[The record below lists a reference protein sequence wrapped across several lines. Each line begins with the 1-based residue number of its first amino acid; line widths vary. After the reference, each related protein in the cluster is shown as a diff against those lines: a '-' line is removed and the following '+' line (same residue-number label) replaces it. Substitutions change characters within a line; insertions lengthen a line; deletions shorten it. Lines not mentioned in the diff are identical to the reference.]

1 MLARLAIL
9 ATFVALIGVPLWLRP
24 ARVVEPDASTARLI
38 VITPHSEQ
46 IRSEFGRAFALWH
59 EREHGEKVYVDFR
72 APGGTSE
79 IQNLLRAEF
88 KAAARDGLIDAQG
101 NARSGAMTYDLL
113 FGGGSYEHDLLK
125 RGVEVAMP
133 DGTRATVAISEPA
146 GFSEAQMR
154 EWFGDNAIGPGPMS
168 DPEQFWIGSALTSF
182 GIVYNRDL
190 LRAKGLPDP
199 TDWEALTDH
208 RYDGW
213 LALTDPRQS
222 GSVTTTYDAILSHY
236 GFEKGWR
243 VLRAMCANAHSFGD
257 SSQKAPI
264 EVSMGEAAAGLSIG
278 FYGRYQ
284 SQSVAPPGAPPE
296 ASRVGFIDP
305 PGMTY
310 IDSDPI
316 SIIRGG
322 PNPVLARRFV
332 EFTLSDEGQALW
344 QFRARQRLGGD
355 APDDGLGPWEHELR
369 RMPAIPMFY
378 ERHRDRFVDKN
389 LRPFEVV
396 TKTPV
401 KGWRSL
407 IAPIMAASSID
418 IHGDQSRAWRAI
430 GRVKDAGA
438 PTEFVESLED
448 EFFAMPM
455 HVMPDGTRVLLTEL
469 SFKKV
474 REDWRD
480 PARAAEHRIA
490 YTEFFREQYAKV
502 VAMAQDWLN
511 RNG

>member
-1 MLARLAIL
+1 MLARLIIL
-9 ATFVALIGVPLWLRP
+9 AVFAALLGVPLALRP
-24 ARVVEPDASTARLI
+24 TKVVEPDAGTPRLI

-46 IRSEFGRAFALWH
+46 IRAEFGRAFSEWH
-59 EREHGEKVYVDFR
+59 EREHGEQVFVDFR

-88 KAAARDGLIDAQG
+88 KAAARDGKIGPDGA
-101 NARSGAMTYDLL
+101 ASEGAMSYDLL

-125 RGVEVAMP
+125 RGVEVVFP
-133 DGTRATVAISEPA
+133 GGERATIAISEPA
-146 GFSEAQMR
+146 GFSETQMA
-154 EWFGDNAIGPGPMS
+154 EWFGDNVIGPGPIA
-168 DPEQFWIGSALTSF
+168 DPEQYWIGSALTSF
-182 GIVYNRDL
+182 GIVFNRDL

-199 TDWEALTDH
+199 LDWEALTDH

-236 GFEKGWR
+236 GFDEGWR
-243 VLRAMCANAHSFGD
+243 VLRAMCANAHSFAD

-284 SQSVAPPGAPPE
+284 SQAVAPPGTAPE
-296 ASRVGFIDP
+296 ESRVGFLDP

-322 PNPVLARRFV
+322 PNPVLARRFL
-332 EFTLSDEGQALW
+332 EFTLTDEGQALW
-344 QFRARQRLGGD
+344 QFPARERLGD
-355 APDDGLGPWEHELR
+355 ASPADGLGPWEHELR
-369 RMPAIPMFY
+369 RMPARPAFY
-378 ERHRDRFVDKN
+378 EKYRVRFIDKD

-407 IAPIMAASSID
+407 ISPIMAASSID
-418 IHGDQSRAWRAI
+418 IHSEQSAAWRAI
-430 GRVKDAGA
+430 EKVKTVGA
-438 PTEFVESLED
+438 PTAFIEQLEN
-448 EFFAMPM
+448 EFFLMPM
-455 HVMPDGTRVLLTEL
+455 HELPDGKRVLLSEEQFRTI
-469 SFKKV
+469 

-480 PARAAEHRIA
+480 PDRAAEHRIA
-490 YTEFFREQYAKV
+490 YTRFFREQYEKV
-502 VAMAQDWLN
+502 ERMAEDWLS

>member
-1 MLARLAIL
+1 MLARLVIL
-9 ATFVALIGVPLWLRP
+9 AVFAALLGVPLALRP
-24 ARVVEPDASTARLI
+24 AKVVEPDAGTARLI

-46 IRSEFGRAFALWH
+46 IRAEFGRAFSEWH
-59 EREHGEKVYVDFR
+59 EREHGEPVFVDFR

-88 KAAARDGLIDAQG
+88 KAAARDGKIGSDGA
-101 NARSGAMTYDLL
+101 ATPGAMSYDLL

-125 RGVEVAMP
+125 RGAEVVLP
-133 DGTRATVAISEPA
+133 DGERVTIAISEPA
-146 GFSEAQMR
+146 GFSDAHMT
-154 EWFGDNAIGPGPMS
+154 EWFGDNVIGPGPIA

-208 RYDGW
+208 RYEGW

-236 GFEKGWR
+236 GFDKGWR
-243 VLRAMCANAHSFGD
+243 VLRAMCANAHSFAD

-278 FYGRYQ
+278 FYGRFQ
-284 SQSVAPPGAPPE
+284 SQAVAPPGASPE
-296 ASRVGFIDP
+296 ESRVGFIDP

-322 PNPVLARRFV
+322 PNPTMARRFV
-332 EFTLSDEGQALW
+332 EFTLRDEGQALW
-344 QFRARQRLGGD
+344 QFPSRKRMGD
-355 APDDGLGPWEHELR
+355 AATADGLGPVEHELR
-369 RMPAIPMFY
+369 RMPARPAFY
-378 ERHRDRFVDKN
+378 EEHRAQFIDKD

-407 IAPIMAASSID
+407 IAPIMSASSID
-418 IHGDQSRAWRAI
+418 IHAEQAAAWHAI
-430 GRVKDAGA
+430 GKTKDAGA
-438 PTEFVESLED
+438 PTAVIEELER
-448 EFFAMPM
+448 EFFLMPM
-455 HVMPDGTRVLLTEL
+455 HELPDGTRVLLSEEQYRTI
-469 SFKKV
+469 

-480 PARAAEHRIA
+480 ADRAAEHRIA
-490 YTEFFREQYAKV
+490 YTRFFREQYEKV
-502 VAMAQDWLN
+502 ERMAEDWLS

>member
-1 MLARLAIL
+1 MLARLGI
-9 ATFVALIGVPLWLRP
+9 VAVFAALLGIPLWLRP
-24 ARVVEPDASTARLI
+24 ARVVEPDASTPRLI

-46 IRSEFGRAFALWH
+46 IRAEFGRAFALWH
-59 EREHGEKVYVDFR
+59 EREFGEPVYVDFR

-88 KAAARDGLIDAQG
+88 KAAARDGKVSADGEAKD
-101 NARSGAMTYDLL
+101 GAMSYDLL

-125 RGVEVAMP
+125 RGVEVVLP
-133 DGTRATVAISEPA
+133 DGERATIAISEPA
-146 GFSEAQMR
+146 GFSDRQMV
-154 EWFGDNAIGPGPMS
+154 EWFGDNTIGPGPIS
-168 DPEQFWIGSALTSF
+168 DPDQHWIGSALTSF

-236 GFEKGWR
+236 GFDKGWR

-296 ASRVGFIDP
+296 SSRVGFIDP

-332 EFTLSDEGQALW
+332 EFVLSDEGQALW
-344 QFRARQRLGGD
+344 QFPARERADVADD
-355 APDDGLGPWEHELR
+355 AMGPLHHELR
-369 RMPAIPMFY
+369 RMPAKPSFY
-378 ERHRDRFVDKN
+378 ERYRARFVDRD
-389 LRPFEVV
+389 LRPFEIV
-396 TKTPV
+396 TRTPV
-401 KGWRSL
+401 QGWRSM
-407 IAPIMAASSID
+407 IAPVMAASSID
-418 IHGDQSRAWRAI
+418 IHRDQAAAWRAI
-430 GRVKDAGA
+430 ARVKAAGA
-438 PTEFVESLED
+438 PTQFVERLED
-448 EFFAMPM
+448 AFYAMPM
-455 HVMPDGTRVLLTEL
+455 HELPDGTRVLFNAENYAA
-469 SFKKV
+469 V
-474 REDWRD
+474 RGDWRD
-480 PARAAEHRIA
+480 EARAAEHRIA
-490 YTEFFREQYAKV
+490 YTRFFREQYGTV
-502 VAMAQDWLN
+502 VAMARDWLD